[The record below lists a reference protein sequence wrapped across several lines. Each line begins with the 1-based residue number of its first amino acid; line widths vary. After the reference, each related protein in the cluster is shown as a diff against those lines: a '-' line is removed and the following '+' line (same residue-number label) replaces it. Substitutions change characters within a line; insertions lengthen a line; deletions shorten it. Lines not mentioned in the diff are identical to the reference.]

1 MPKQIDEKIHGET
14 RDYIL
19 NVKEDDYLEHL
30 QSEFALDPLTLDQ
43 DHIEVSMQFEKEVEM
58 MDFGERIFVKRSF
71 LTFCVPFSGEREL
84 FFYRPS
90 SYTMNPPRANVPQGN
105 ELHLTL
111 EDTGNADKIKGELDH
126 TLQSINQYL
135 SNQRAE
141 IETWNQS
148 LPGLVRSK
156 LAARK
161 EKLLKDSGVVE
172 SLGFPLRKREGSP
185 TSYTVPVK
193 KKISVDRPTAKKEP
207 HKTQPQI
214 DEDTYHDILKS
225 LRDMALVMERS
236 PSAFAEMDE
245 ENLRMHFLV
254 PLNGAFEGDAT
265 GETFNHDGKTDILLR
280 KDGRNVFIAECK
292 FWVGPKGF
300 TDTIDQLLNYLTWRD
315 SKTAIIIFV
324 RNTTI
329 STVVAKIPQLL
340 RDHPQFISE
349 TNTASVDEFRVR
361 MKSARDAAV
370 HLELTVQVYDVPTKN
385 GIKSGRNV
393 D

>member
-265 GETFNHDGKTDILLR
+265 GETFNHDGKTDILLW